1 MYDASADLRR
11 FYDTHVRL
19 GASLRNDLAG
29 YRDLNLERL
38 TSGLAALSEK
48 RGTTYPTY
56 AECRN
61 QGSYAMHTLNQCA
74 HTDYDIDVAVIF
86 DQASLPDDAK
96 AARELVRD
104 ALLEKCSNFTKE
116 PEARANAVTV
126 WYADGYHVDFAVYRK
141 TVDWFGNTTI
151 EHAGAD
157 GWATRE
163 PTAYTDW
170 FSERVTSRS
179 PPTLWDTVSGTQVH
193 VDNGQLRRIVR
204 LAKAFA
210 RSRSGWALPGGVV
223 ITTLVTEVFER
234 DCARDDIAFV
244 KTFRALH
251 NRLLMALEVDGPI
264 PPGASLVG
272 TDKRKKEME
281 RLRDCLETTL
291 DSLDVLSE
299 FACTDRQAR
308 TAWNAVFNHSF
319 WTEEISESKRA
330 EAMSNGLAIEC
341 WLAKKEEGPVYA
353 SHRSNSSPLPKR
365 VALRFSV
372 NPVGVQAPYEVRW
385 AVRNEGDEATAAKQ
399 LTWDK
404 TLAPGAH
411 VWTSTAYKGTHYMDC
426 EVVKNGLVVQSGRHI
441 VRIGSRR

>member
-1 MYDASADLRR
+1 MYDASADLSR

-19 GASLRNDLAG
+19 GSTLRNDLAG

-48 RGTTYPTY
+48 RGTTYSTY
-56 AECRN
+56 SECRN

-86 DQASLPDDAK
+86 DKANLPEDAK

-104 ALLEKCSNFTKE
+104 ALVEKCSNFTKE

-126 WYADGYHVDFAVYRK
+126 WYADGYHIDFAVYRK

-151 EHAGAD
+151 EHAGGD

-179 PPTLWDTVSGTQVH
+179 PPTIWDSVSGTQVN
-193 VDNGQLRRIVR
+193 VENGQLRRIVR

-234 DCARDDIAFV
+234 DCARDDIALV

-251 NRLLMALEVDGPI
+251 NRLLTSLEIDSPI
-264 PPGASLVG
+264 PPGTSLVG

-281 RLRDCLETTL
+281 RLRDCLETAL
-291 DSLDVLSE
+291 DRLDVLSE
-299 FACTDRQAR
+299 FTCTDKEAR
-308 TAWNAVFNHSF
+308 TAWYAVFNHTF
-319 WTEEISESKRA
+319 WTEQISESKRA
-330 EAMSNGLAIEC
+330 EAMSTGLAIEC
-341 WLAKKEEGPVYA
+341 WLAKKEGGPVYA
-353 SHRSNSSPLPKR
+353 PHRSNSSPLPKR
-365 VALRFSV
+365 VALRFSA

-385 AVRNEGDEATAAKQ
+385 AVRNEGDEATEAKQ

-426 EVVKNGLVVQSGRHI
+426 EIVKNGVVVQRGRHV

>member
-19 GASLRNDLAG
+19 GSTLRNDLAG

-56 AECRN
+56 AEYRN

-86 DQASLPDDAK
+86 DKANLPDDAK

-126 WYADGYHVDFAVYRK
+126 WYSDGYHIDFAVYRK
-141 TVDWFGNTTI
+141 TVDWLGITTI

-157 GWATRE
+157 GWKTRE

-170 FSERVTSRS
+170 FGAKVSANS
-179 PPTLWDTVSGTQVH
+179 PPTMLDTAFGVNVTVEK
-193 VDNGQLRRIVR
+193 GQLRRIVR

-234 DCARDDIAFV
+234 DPARDDVALV

-251 NRLLMALEVDGPI
+251 NRLRTSLEVNSPI

-281 RLRDCLETTL
+281 RLRDCLETALGRL
-291 DSLDVLSE
+291 DILSE
-299 FACTDRQAR
+299 PACTDKEAR
-308 TAWNAVFNHSF
+308 SAWNAVFNHTF
-319 WTEEISESKRA
+319 WSEQISEAKRA
-330 EAMSNGLAIEC
+330 EEMSTGLSIEC
-341 WLAKKEEGPVYA
+341 GLAKKEEGHVYR
-353 SHRSNSSPLPKR
+353 SHRSNSSPLPKG
-365 VALRFSV
+365 VALRFSA

-385 AVRNEGDEATAAKQ
+385 SVRNEGDEATEAKQ
-399 LTWDK
+399 LTWSH

-426 EVVKNGLVVQSGRHI
+426 EIVKNGIVVQRARHI